1 MNATVPS
8 TRVLVVRHGQS
19 EWNALGLWQG
29 QEDPPL
35 SDLGRAQAAEASASV
50 GSVDAIVAS
59 PLVRASETARIIGEA
74 MGVGPVLEV
83 AGLVERHAGEWQGL
97 TRAQIEQQ
105 WPGYLAAGDRPP
117 GWEADAV
124 VEQRAALAL
133 EEVSQRFAG
142 GTVLA
147 VAHAGI
153 IYAVERLLG
162 APFERIANLAGRE
175 LEHSGTGLSLGER
188 VHLVAHETT
197 PGQI

>member
-175 LEHSGTGLSLGER
+175 LEYYGTGLSLGER